1 MKSYD
6 PKEWDR
12 LVSTYEPN
20 KKKVRRA
27 RIESKVL
34 NTNKKIKKVSLKELF
49 SRGKNYLIQMIIMKR
64 SE

>member
-49 SRGKNYLIQMIIMKR
+49 SRGKNYLI
-64 SE
+64 